1 MNTRKLLLATL
12 LLFLSINFLVAQVNL
27 PSAFPDRVVL
37 NLTEN
42 PATSVAVTWRTDV
55 SVSEGFCEM
64 QLAAEGPVK
73 KEDSKTFRAKTTT
86 IKYEY
91 RNEPVIEANQHS
103 FVFTDLIP
111 GKKYIYRVGA
121 GDYWSEW
128 FEYKAP
134 SADDKFSFIYLGDPQ
149 NDLKSQ
155 WSRVI
160 RAAYNHAPDCG
171 FMLYC
176 GDLINRA
183 GRDVEWHEW
192 FHAGSFIYGMVP
204 QVMTPG
210 NHDYDGLMLDPHWN
224 AQFTHPVNGPKGLEG
239 TCFVIDYKNLRLISI
254 DSAAD
259 SELRNE
265 DGFKLE
271 AQKVWLDSVLQSNT
285 KEWVIVTTHL
295 PFYSPKEN
303 RDNKHL
309 RENFQPILEKYKV
322 DLVLSGHDHS
332 YGRGRYTDNPENG
345 HEVMYVVSVSGPK
358 MYEAGD
364 KDWMEHSGAFKQ
376 LYQVISIDGN
386 ELNYES
392 FTADGE
398 LFDWFSL
405 KKKKNGKTIITG
417 R

>member
-1 MNTRKLLLATL
+1 MKHNQILSFVAF
-12 LLFLSINFLVAQVNL
+12 LFLCANSLVAQVNA
-27 PSAFPDRVVL
+27 PSPIPDRIVL

-42 PATSVAVTWRTDV
+42 PSSSVAVTWRTDTTV
-55 SVSEGFCEM
+55 ENAVI
-64 QLAAEGPVK
+64 QLQAAAAMVDPDK
-73 KEDSKTFRAKTTT
+73 SKTIPAKTITQ
-86 IKYEY
+86 KYSWGDESD
-91 RNEPVIEANQHS
+91 VISNHHS
-103 FVFTDLIP
+103 SVLTGLKP
-111 GKKYIYRVGA
+111 GEKYVYRVGSPNL
-121 GDYWSEW
+121 WSEW
-128 FEYKAP
+128 FQFQTPTEET
-134 SADDKFSFIYLGDPQ
+134 SRFTFIYFGDPQ

-160 RAAYNHAPDCG
+160 RAAYSHDPDCG

-183 GRDVEWHEW
+183 GRDLEWHEW

-210 NHDYDGLMLDPHWN
+210 NHDYDDLTLDPHWN
-224 AQFTHPVNGPKGLEG
+224 AQFTQPANGPNGLEG
-239 TCFVIDYKNLRLISI
+239 TCFVIDYKSLRLISI
-254 DSAAD
+254 DSAVD
-259 SELRNE
+259 SELENE
-265 DGFKLE
+265 NGYPMQ
-271 AQKVWLDSVLQSNT
+271 AQKAWLDSVLQANT

-309 RENFQPILEKYKV
+309 RENFQPILEKHKV

-332 YGRGRYTDNPENG
+332 YGRGKTTDYPQNG

-376 LYQVISIDGN
+376 LYQVITIEDD
-386 ELNYES
+386 ELFYRS

-398 LFDWFSL
+398 IFDDFKLS
-405 KKKKNGKTIITG
+405 KNE
-417 R
+417 

>member
-1 MNTRKLLLATL
+1 MITKNITGMKYFQI
-12 LLFLSINFLVAQVNL
+12 LLFTAVWVLCANILVAQVNA
-27 PSAFPDRVVL
+27 PSPYPDRVVL

-42 PATSVAVTWRTDV
+42 PATSVAVTWRTDG
-55 SVSEGFCEM
+55 SVSEGFCEL
-64 QLAAEGPVK
+64 QPATERPVK
-73 KEDSKTFRAKTTT
+73 NEHSKTFRAKTTT
-86 IKYEY
+86 VKYEY
-91 RNEPVIEANQHS
+91 QDEPVIEASQHS
-103 FVFTDLIP
+103 FVFSDLVP

-121 GDYWSEW
+121 GDFWSEW
-128 FEYKAP
+128 FEFQTP
-134 SADDKFSFIYLGDPQ
+134 SGDDKFSFIYLGDPQ

-160 RAAYNHAPDCG
+160 RAAYRHEPNCG
-171 FMLYC
+171 FILYC

-192 FHAGSFIYGMVP
+192 FFAGSFIYGMVP

-210 NHDYDGLMLDPHWN
+210 NHDYDGLNLDPHWN
-224 AQFTHPVNGPKGLEG
+224 AQFTQPVNGPKGLEG
-239 TCFVIDYKNLRLISI
+239 TCFVVDYKNLRLISI

-259 SELRNE
+259 SELRKE
-265 DGFKLE
+265 DGYKLE
-271 AQKVWLDSVLQSNT
+271 AQKVWLDSVLQANT

-309 RENFQPILEKYKV
+309 RKNFQPILEKYKV

-332 YGRGRYTDNPENG
+332 YGRGRFTDNPANG
-345 HEVMYVVSVSGPK
+345 HDVMYVVSVSGPK

-364 KDWMEHSGAFKQ
+364 KDWMEVSGAFKQ

-386 ELNYES
+386 ELVYQS
-392 FTADGE
+392 FTAGGE
-398 LFDWFSL
+398 LFDEFKLS
-405 KKKKNGKTIITG
+405 KNE
-417 R
+417 

>member
-1 MNTRKLLLATL
+1 MKYFQI
-12 LLFLSINFLVAQVNL
+12 LLFTVVWVLCANILVAQVNA
-27 PSAFPDRVVL
+27 PSPYPDRVVL

-42 PATSVAVTWRTDV
+42 PATSVAVTWRTDG
-55 SVSEGFCEM
+55 SVSEGFCEL
-64 QLAAEGPVK
+64 QPATERPVK
-73 KEDSKTFRAKTTT
+73 NEHSKTFRAKTTT
-86 IKYEY
+86 VKYEY
-91 RNEPVIEANQHS
+91 QDEPVIEASQHS
-103 FVFTDLIP
+103 FVFSDLVP

-121 GDYWSEW
+121 GDFWSEW
-128 FEYKAP
+128 FEFQTP
-134 SADDKFSFIYLGDPQ
+134 SGDDKFSFIYLGDPQ

-160 RAAYNHAPDCG
+160 RAAYRHEPNCG
-171 FMLYC
+171 FILYC

-192 FHAGSFIYGMVP
+192 FFAGSFIYGMVP

-210 NHDYDGLMLDPHWN
+210 NHDYDGLNLDPHWN
-224 AQFTHPVNGPKGLEG
+224 AQFTQPVNGPKGLEG
-239 TCFVIDYKNLRLISI
+239 TCFVVDYKNLRLISI

-259 SELRNE
+259 SELRKE
-265 DGFKLE
+265 DGYKLE
-271 AQKVWLDSVLQSNT
+271 AQKVWLDSVLQANT

-309 RENFQPILEKYKV
+309 RKNFQPILEKYKV

-332 YGRGRYTDNPENG
+332 YGRGRFTDNPANG

-364 KDWMEHSGAFKQ
+364 KDWMEVSGAFKQ
-376 LYQVISIDGN
+376 LYQVIFIDGN
-386 ELNYES
+386 ELNYQS
-392 FTADGE
+392 FTAGGE
-398 LFDWFSL
+398 LFDEFKLS
-405 KKKKNGKTIITG
+405 KNE
-417 R
+417 